1 MTIPTPTI
9 VAGID
14 VGKSG
19 LDAYLEPGGQARHFA
34 NTKPGRRALRNWL
47 VQHGVTRAAFE
58 PTGRY
63 HRELHQCLF
72 DSGLETVAVNPLRS
86 RRFAEAIGRL
96 AKNDRVDAS
105 MLARYGL
112 LSDLAGTPPKAP
124 ILHRLNDLIAIRR
137 KHVAQ
142 RAAQLKL
149 HSQLAAASRAA
160 AIIRAACSTWPPL
173 QQSAAIP
180 RCKPSSSASAPA
192 ASSTRSPWSPS
203 CAS

>member
-72 DSGLETVAVNPLRS
+72 DSGVVFHFVSTN
-86 RRFAEAIGRL
+86 RR
-96 AKNDRVDAS
+96 
-105 MLARYGL
+105 
-112 LSDLAGTPPKAP
+112 
-124 ILHRLNDLIAIRR
+124 
-137 KHVAQ
+137 
-142 RAAQLKL
+142 
-149 HSQLAAASRAA
+149 
-160 AIIRAACSTWPPL
+160 
-173 QQSAAIP
+173 
-180 RCKPSSSASAPA
+180 
-192 ASSTRSPWSPS
+192 
-203 CAS
+203 

>member
-142 RAAQLKL
+142 RAA
-149 HSQLAAASRAA
+149 
-160 AIIRAACSTWPPL
+160 
-173 QQSAAIP
+173 
-180 RCKPSSSASAPA
+180 
-192 ASSTRSPWSPS
+192 
-203 CAS
+203 

>member
-72 DSGLETVAVNPLRS
+72 DSGVVFHFVSTK
-86 RRFAEAIGRL
+86 FFRL
-96 AKNDRVDAS
+96 F
-105 MLARYGL
+105 
-112 LSDLAGTPPKAP
+112 
-124 ILHRLNDLIAIRR
+124 
-137 KHVAQ
+137 
-142 RAAQLKL
+142 
-149 HSQLAAASRAA
+149 
-160 AIIRAACSTWPPL
+160 
-173 QQSAAIP
+173 
-180 RCKPSSSASAPA
+180 RCKAEEFFGLIHYCRKELQWRA
-192 ASSTRSPWSPS
+192 
-203 CAS
+203 